1 MSTQAQITV
10 LNYPDNVRKRKEM
23 YLTDANHCL
32 FEIVDNCVDEHSAGF
47 ATNISVQMTDDCIVV
62 ADNGRGIPVT
72 PCKDPDHVGLSQAE
86 VAFTVLHAGGK
97 FGTKSG
103 YQTATGGLHGVGA
116 SCVNAVSEFLHLEI
130 HCDGQA
136 HAIDFAKGLI
146 TEKLH
151 VLGPSEA
158 TGTIVQF
165 KLDKEIWK
173 EEVFDVKKIQKRLRQ
188 LAYLNPGLEISF
200 ASTMDEANIEETYCF
215 PDGLKSYAN
224 RVLQGKTVISDI
236 FHSHVNE
243 NDIDVAFAY
252 AYTDGFSTELISFC
266 NNIATEAGGDHQI
279 GFYAGVSKAIER
291 YGLEAGLMKTANDI
305 TAEDS
310 REGLVGIISV
320 KVKEPKFEGQGK
332 SKIKMPEVRGVVKKI
347 VEDYFFDA
355 LCQDDTKG
363 KAILDQVMLAAK
375 ARSAAKRARDAVR
388 KTKEAFDT
396 SGLSGK
402 LSDCQSRNAEESEI
416 FLVEGDSAGGS
427 ARQGRDRKT
436 QAILPVFGKILNV
449 EKSRIDKVVAS
460 PKIMEIV
467 KSLRCGIGPDFD
479 LKKLRYHKIVL
490 LADADEDGGH
500 IQSLIITFFYRYM
513 RELID
518 NGYLYA
524 AVPPLYKVAKGKEI
538 TYLYSR
544 EELEATDTTG
554 CNVQR
559 YKGLG
564 EMNPEQL
571 WDTTMNPQTRKLI
584 QIVIEDA
591 EASEIYLSTC
601 MGDDVA
607 TRYQFIM
614 DSLSGQDEASA

>member
-490 LADADEDGGH
+490 LADADK
-500 IQSLIITFFYRYM
+500 QTC
-513 RELID
+513 
-518 NGYLYA
+518 
-524 AVPPLYKVAKGKEI
+524 PLYK
-538 TYLYSR
+538 
-544 EELEATDTTG
+544 
-554 CNVQR
+554 
-559 YKGLG
+559 
-564 EMNPEQL
+564 
-571 WDTTMNPQTRKLI
+571 
-584 QIVIEDA
+584 
-591 EASEIYLSTC
+591 
-601 MGDDVA
+601 
-607 TRYQFIM
+607 
-614 DSLSGQDEASA
+614 